1 MNNNALTKYVEAHT
15 NGHLVFLILP
25 SVGVARDD
33 SCDSHSRGDL
43 TSIDHDEELHEI
55 IVDLPRTTLH
65 YIYILSSHTLSY
77 LNTAKI
83 GAFNMSRT
91 QLSNLVYHVSLFEN
105 LVTLTL
111 LSSGRPSLIAMPCAS
126 SGLEFPV
133 NSLILG
139 MTSAL

>member
-1 MNNNALTKYVEAHT
+1 
-15 NGHLVFLILP
+15 
-25 SVGVARDD
+25 
-33 SCDSHSRGDL
+33 
-43 TSIDHDEELHEI
+43 
-55 IVDLPRTTLH
+55 
-65 YIYILSSHTLSY
+65 
-77 LNTAKI
+77 
-83 GAFNMSRT
+83 MSRT

-139 MTSAL
+139 MTSALYNLISWLFTCTVLCTVARGLEATNKKKKDWSVGVAGVKG